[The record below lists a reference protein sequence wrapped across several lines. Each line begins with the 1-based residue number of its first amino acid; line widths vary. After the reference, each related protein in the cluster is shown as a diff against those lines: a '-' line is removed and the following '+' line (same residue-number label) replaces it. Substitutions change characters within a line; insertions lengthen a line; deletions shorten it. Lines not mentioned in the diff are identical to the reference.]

1 MRKIALLATCAL
13 VGFGC
18 GENEPLDEA
27 VVTPVQPVAG
37 WLEVS
42 EVDLSPPELD
52 QFQRAKAAQKE
63 MAGTLMGELKAEL
76 ASGGPAGAVDV
87 CRDLAPTIAEHV
99 SHEHGL
105 AIGRTSH
112 RLRNASN
119 VPPQWA
125 EDRVAAGKGEKVLFR
140 GPSGELGVL
149 HPIKIA
155 PPCLACH
162 GPAERLDETVAGALA
177 ESYPNDEA
185 VGFAEGD
192 LRGWFWVEVPGN
204 SSPTG

>member
-1 MRKIALLATCAL
+1 MRRITVLLTCAV

-18 GENEPLDEA
+18 GVKEPVEEEVEA
-27 VVTPVQPVAG
+27 AVQPAAG
-37 WLEVS
+37 WTEVS
-42 EVDLSPPELD
+42 EPDLSSAELD
-52 QFQRAKAAQKE
+52 QLQRAKAAQME
-63 MAGTLMGELKAEL
+63 LARTLMGELKAEL

-125 EDRVAAGKGEKVLFR
+125 EDWVAAAVAEKVLLR
-140 GPSGELGVL
+140 GPAGELGVL

-162 GPAERLDETVAGALA
+162 GPAERLDETVTGALA
-177 ESYPNDEA
+177 ESYPDDQA

-192 LRGWFWVEVPGN
+192 LRGWFWVEVPAE
-204 SSPTG
+204 S